1 METGRKAVFNCYKV
15 KQKSKL
21 EILAELCST
30 VGKKVEYVNDE
41 LG

>member
-1 METGRKAVFNCYKV
+1 METGRKAWFNCYKV
-15 KQKSKL
+15 T

-30 VGKKVEYVNDE
+30 VGQKVEYVNDE